1 MISFL
6 TNRTQEEL
14 EPCDSVHLLTFIL
27 PPNLKSHVNN
37 FINLQN
43 LIWLWNLSLETKILD
58 KFSDLMSHKE

>member
-6 TNRTQEEL
+6 TSRTQEEL
-14 EPCDSVHLLTFIL
+14 EPCDFVHLLTFIL